1 MECVV
6 FQARSGY
13 GLFRKPYTTTSA
25 LTYSC
30 IHPVAVKGLVGA
42 IIGIERSILRGA
54 TEDVKV
60 GIRVLSPLQ
69 KTNQSVKLLSAKRED
84 YGKMFHFPANIQFIR
99 NPVYEL
105 YISGPKEILDEL
117 EMRIKN
123 QNPVYTPALGLS
135 EYIAKLEF
143 VGRFEVESCESDRVD
158 SIIPENQITDVKYFG
173 CDIQRDEIPTKN
185 DEKRM
190 YTEYKTVI
198 FGFDREDKICGLT
211 GKTKGVYEIGDKR
224 IFMFE

>member
-6 FQARSGY
+6 FRARSGY

-30 IHPVAVKGLVGA
+30 IHPVAVRGLVGA
-42 IIGIERSILRGA
+42 IIGLDRSILHKA
-54 TEDVKV
+54 TENIKI
-60 GIRVLSPLQ
+60 GIQVISPLQ
-69 KTNQSVKLLSAKRED
+69 KTNQSVKLLSAKKED

-99 NPVYEL
+99 NPAYEL
-105 YISGPKEILDEL
+105 YISGPKKILDPL
-117 EMRIKN
+117 ETRIKN

-135 EYIAKLEF
+135 EYIAKLDF
-143 VGRFEVESCESDRVD
+143 VGRLDAKICDSDRVD
-158 SIIPENQITDVKYFG
+158 SIIPENQIKDVKYFG
-173 CDIQRDEIPTKN
+173 YEIYRDEIPIVN
-185 DEKRM
+185 DEKRK

-198 FGFDREDKICGLT
+198 FGFDREGKTCGLI
-211 GKTKGVYEIGDKR
+211 GNAKGVYEIGDKR

>member
-6 FQARSGY
+6 FRVRSGY

-42 IIGIERSILRGA
+42 IIGIDRSILHGA
-54 TEDVKV
+54 TKDVKV
-60 GIRVLSPLQ
+60 GIRVISSLQ

-99 NPVYEL
+99 NPAYEL
-105 YISGPKEILDEL
+105 YISGSKEILDEL
-117 EMRIKN
+117 EVRIKN

-143 VGRFEVESCESDRVD
+143 VGRFNAERCDSDRVD
-158 SIIPENQITDVKYFG
+158 SIIPETQITDVKYFG
-173 CDIQRDEIPTKN
+173 CEIHRDEIPILN

-190 YTEYKTVI
+190 YTEYKAVI
-198 FGFDREDKICGLT
+198 FGFDMEDKTCRLI
-211 GKTKGVYEIGDKR
+211 GKAKGVYEIGNTK
-224 IFMFE
+224 IFMFD